1 MKSEKI
7 IFNKLLDD
15 DQSRNTIHLKK
26 DNNYLKPLRL
36 WLFCILIILTIVTI
50 GFCVNQTYLN
60 RQIVFFEHKINRI
73 LSEINANKDEM
84 NAEIKKF
91 FNYTNYL
98 SAKGLISK
106 SKLRQ
111 KRSTNDEINGDL
123 EIHFTKVY
131 IKNLNNK

>member
-15 DQSRNTIHLKK
+15 DQSRNTVYLKK
-26 DNNYLKPLRL
+26 ENNYLKPLRL

-50 GFCVNQTYLN
+50 GFCANQTYLN
-60 RQIVFFEHKINRI
+60 RQIVFFEHKINKI
-73 LSEINANKDEM
+73 LSEINANKEEM

-111 KRSTNDEINGDL
+111 KRSTNDEINSDL

-131 IKNLNNK
+131 IINLNNK